1 MLKLS
6 LKHRRNINTYL
17 YSIKSLRNNFI
28 TVLYFY
34 KSLNYESSSMRN
46 DHIFFEN
53 NVIALAEKLRN
64 RRNKKK
70 LNKQREIIEH

>member
-6 LKHRRNINTYL
+6 LKHRRNMNIHL

-28 TVLYFY
+28 TSLYLHKPLNY
-34 KSLNYESSSMRN
+34 KSNSMRN
-46 DHIFFEN
+46 DHIFFKN
-53 NVIALAEKLRN
+53 NVVIPAEKLRN

-70 LNKQREIIEH
+70 TK

>member
-6 LKHRRNINTYL
+6 LKYRRNINTYL
-17 YSIKSLRNNFI
+17 YSIKLFQDNFA
-28 TVLYFY
+28 THLFFY

-46 DHIFFEN
+46 DYIFFEN
-53 NVIALAEKLRN
+53 NVVVFAEKLRS

-70 LNKQREIIEH
+70 IKRIK